1 MTPILLTAQPDGGPP
16 LDAIRTF
23 DPAPLIY
30 ACLALGA
37 VLLGVLGLL
46 VVLRRGGVEPPEAAP
61 AFTLS
66 QLRELVERGE
76 LSAEEYESMKARII
90 ARFKKS
96 DDFKAI
102 PPAKP
107 PAALKRPAAR
117 DAAPPKPETPEPLF
131 DPPVGTAPV
140 NPVEPSLPP
149 PEPRSSDRPPASA
162 EAPPAP
168 QAETPP
174 APQAETPP
182 APQAETP
189 SAPQA
194 ETPSAPQAETQP
206 GPQAETPAPAD
217 AFPSAEPAPVAAAAP
232 MAEAPPEPQP
242 AAEAPPEPQ
251 PAAQS

>member
-168 QAETPP
+168 QAETPS
-174 APQAETPP
+174 

-194 ETPSAPQAETQP
+194 ETPP

-217 AFPSAEPAPVAAAAP
+217 AFPSTEPAPVAAAAP

-242 AAEAPPEPQ
+242 AA
-251 PAAQS
+251 QS